1 MSQRTETLTSQ
12 PCGIDSESDLAE
24 RVDSEAVA

>member
-12 PCGIDSESDLAE
+12 PYGIDRESDLAE